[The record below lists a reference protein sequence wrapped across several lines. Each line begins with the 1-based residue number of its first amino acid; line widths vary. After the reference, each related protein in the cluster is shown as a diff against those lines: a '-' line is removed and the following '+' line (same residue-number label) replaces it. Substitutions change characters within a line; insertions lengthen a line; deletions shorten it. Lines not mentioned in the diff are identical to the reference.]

1 MRDARPGAAGS
12 ARAIAETISEAV
24 RVLDLA
30 TLPGCGGFV
39 WPADVDAVLTSLQ
52 LAAARLPQALVQ
64 SEQWLDEAMQAGRV
78 GHDLDGDARSGV
90 DGARKWLARAVTDAS
105 ALARSLDVARQY
117 TAHLTGTVPAG
128 GER

>member
-1 MRDARPGAAGS
+1 MTDVRPVVDGS

-24 RVLDLA
+24 RLLDLA
-30 TLPGCGGFV
+30 TLPGCGGFA
-39 WPADVDAVLTSLQ
+39 WPADVDSVLTSLQ
-52 LAAARLPQALVQ
+52 LSAARLPQALAQ
-64 SEQWLDEAMQAGRV
+64 SEQWLDEAMEAGRV
-78 GHDLDGDARSGV
+78 GHDLGGDARPGV

-117 TAHLTGTVPAG
+117 TAHLTGIVPAG